1 MNRGDSVPNRSRLI
15 AVVALVLLSWTGSPA
30 QPAAP
35 ARAPL
40 VSPRPLADVS
50 VQFQEWRGKIVTYE
64 EPLLT
69 WSGDLHEI
77 PGKSGT
83 KGYLYPKE
91 QAFLMP
97 PEAESEPDLGVALNK
112 TLEAYHQ
119 QTTGTR
125 FQILTSKWGYHIV
138 PLQVHDDHGAL
149 VPARSLLDAQI
160 YIPSEER
167 TLLEHLR
174 AFGVAVLA
182 ATGTNLET
190 VAFPTG
196 QASQQAR
203 PERFTWGTEP
213 KVARD
218 ALINLLSRS
227 ATRLS
232 WLLYCQA
239 SSQADARFCALNLE
253 AFGPVSTNSP
263 QRLQ

>member
-1 MNRGDSVPNRSRLI
+1 MNEKSAFRRLAVVCGARRRQKRGTRVSRQFDRKSTVTGVTSSNPFWTKTEQGGAPQVAVLSSEPYVNRGDSVPNRSRLI

-69 WSGDLHEI
+69 WSGDLREI
-77 PGKSGT
+77 TGKSGT

-149 VPARSLLDAQI
+149 VPARSLLDA
-160 YIPSEER
+160 P
-167 TLLEHLR
+167 
-174 AFGVAVLA
+174 
-182 ATGTNLET
+182 
-190 VAFPTG
+190 
-196 QASQQAR
+196 
-203 PERFTWGTEP
+203 
-213 KVARD
+213 D
-218 ALINLLSRS
+218 
-227 ATRLS
+227 
-232 WLLYCQA
+232 LYPQRGAHPVGA
-239 SSQADARFCALNLE
+239 SSGVRRRRPRGHRHQ
-253 AFGPVSTNSP
+253 P
-263 QRLQ
+263 

>member
-1 MNRGDSVPNRSRLI
+1 MNRGDSVPNRTRLI

-30 QPAAP
+30 QPAAR
-35 ARAPL
+35 AGAPL

-50 VQFQEWRGKIVTYE
+50 VQFQEWRGKVVTYE

-97 PEAESEPDLGVALNK
+97 PEAESESDPGVALNK

-119 QTTGTR
+119 QTRGTR
-125 FQILTSKWGYHIV
+125 FQILTSEWGYHIV
-138 PLQVHDDHGAL
+138 PLQVHDDHGFL
-149 VPARSLLDAQI
+149 VPARSLLDARI
-160 YIPSEER
+160 YVPSKER
-167 TLLEHLR
+167 TLFEHLR
-174 AFGVAVLA
+174 AFGAAVRA
-182 ATGTNLET
+182 ATGTNLDT
-190 VAFPTG
+190 VPFPSQQG
-196 QASQQAR
+196 YQQAR
-203 PERFTWGTEP
+203 PERFAWGTEP
-213 KVARD
+213 NVARD

-227 ATRLS
+227 ETRLS
-232 WLLYCQA
+232 WHLYCQA
-239 SSQADARFCALNLE
+239 SSQADARFCVLNLE

-263 QRLQ
+263 QPLQ